1 MLSDEL
7 LALWRREVA
16 DTALPYLWSDDD
28 GYAYMDD
35 AQKRFARLTEG
46 LTDSSTAS
54 VTSLALSAGVRS
66 YAFSPLVVRTKSVRR
81 VDTGRDLEVINEED
95 MPGRGWY
102 FDATVG
108 EPRALVLGM
117 DTDAVRVWP
126 LPNGAGT
133 STYATVGVAL
143 INTTTLTFVSTAG
156 LYVGQRLSG
165 AGVAPFATIRVLTA
179 TTVVMSLPATAEIAE
194 ATAVTFE
201 LTLNL
206 TVFRLPLTDIVESDQ
221 VLEIAPQHHQ
231 SLMLWMKARA
241 YSKED
246 AETLD
251 RKKAEQFEDKFSAYC
266 AYAKLEQ
273 GRARH
278 KTRVVQYGGI

>member
-35 AQKRFARLTEG
+35 AQKMFARLTEG

-54 VTSLALSAGVRS
+54 VTSLALSAGTRS
-66 YAFSPLVVRTKSVRR
+66 YAFSPLVLRTKSVRR

-108 EPRALVLGM
+108 EPRALILGM

-126 LPNGAGT
+126 LPNGVGT
-133 STYATVGVAL
+133 FAYATVGIAL
-143 INTTTLTFVSTAG
+143 VNTTTLTFVSTAG

-165 AGVAPFATIRVLTA
+165 AGIAAFTTIRALTA

-194 ATAVTFE
+194 ATTVTFD

-206 TVFRLPLTDIVESDQ
+206 TVFRLPLIAIVESDQ
-221 VLEIAPQHHQ
+221 VLEIASQHHQ
-231 SLMLWMKARA
+231 FLLLWMNHRA
-241 YSKED
+241 YLKED

-251 RKKAEQFEDKFSAYC
+251 RKKAAENKAAFTDYC
-266 AYAKLEQ
+266 FQAKLEQ

-278 KTRVVQYGGI
+278 KTRVVAYGGI